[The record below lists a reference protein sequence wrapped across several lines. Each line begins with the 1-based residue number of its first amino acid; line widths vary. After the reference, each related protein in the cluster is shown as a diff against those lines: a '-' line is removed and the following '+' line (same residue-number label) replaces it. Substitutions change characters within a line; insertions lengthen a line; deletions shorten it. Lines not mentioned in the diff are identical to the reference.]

1 VSHHRM
7 FVLFAVLSTGASAQ
21 WLNFQT
27 PGTPRTRDGKPDLAA
42 PVPRAADG
50 KPDLSGVWM
59 HEITT
64 VAEVKRLFG
73 NRFDEAIATGA
84 LGMEIGTQHKYEF
97 DILLDFKPEESPLRP
112 EAAEYMRQY
121 AAGRRAG
128 TDVCVGVP
136 GIPRADLL
144 SEPIKIIQAPRLTAI
159 LYEAGNSHRQIY
171 TDGRALP
178 KEFDLPAYFGYSVGH
193 WEGDTLVVETAG
205 FNDKTPLDAMG
216 RPHGER
222 LRVTERYHRRDF
234 GHLDVETTFNDPQ
247 FYTKPFTIKVPHNLM
262 ADSDVFEAFCF
273 ENEKDRVHLGKQ

>member
-1 VSHHRM
+1 MSHHRLS
-7 FVLFAVLSTGASAQ
+7 VLFAVLSTGASAQ
-21 WLNFQT
+21 WVNFQT

-42 PVPRAADG
+42 PVPRAPDG

-193 WEGDTLVVETAG
+193 WEGDTLVVESNG
-205 FNDKTPLDAMG
+205 FNGKAWLSG
-216 RPHGER
+216 RGYPTSDGMR
-222 LRVTERYHRRDF
+222 LTERMRRRDF
-234 GHLDVETTFNDPQ
+234 GHMDIELTFDDPKA
-247 FYTKPFTIKVPHNLM
+247 YTKPWKAELHPELIPDTELM
-262 ADSDVFEAFCF
+262 EFVCN
-273 ENEKDRVHLGKQ
+273 ENERDLRHLTAK